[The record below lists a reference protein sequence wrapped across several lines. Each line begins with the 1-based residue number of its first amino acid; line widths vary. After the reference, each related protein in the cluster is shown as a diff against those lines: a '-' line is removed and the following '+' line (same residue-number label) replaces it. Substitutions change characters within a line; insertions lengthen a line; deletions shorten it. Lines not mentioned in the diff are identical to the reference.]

1 MIKALTSAPG
11 EETEIVTGLD
21 ELIKRLDDN
30 FEVVLDEL
38 ENDRFLIRRRIHP
51 T

>member
-1 MIKALTSAPG
+1 MIKVLTSELG

-30 FEVVLDEL
+30 FEVAVEEL
-38 ENDRFLIRRRIHP
+38 ENDRFLIRRRIHI